1 MTETT
6 ILDVLKQSFENVAP
20 KQDRRVKIT
29 HLEFLSGLIFCFLGD
44 TKSFS
49 LESIRRFFISTF
61 MVHISKGAFWER
73 LAGQQLKQMLYDL
86 IEDLM
91 QKLPSQ
97 ALIGPE
103 ILDKLG
109 VSHIRLVDASIM
121 TLWGGA
127 SGSYPGT
134 FMTAGIKWHACFNL
148 LAGKMDGFETSA
160 ASVHDRNGFP
170 DIKALAKQLII
181 FDLGYW
187 DYSLLIDIAVAKGF
201 FLSRVKSDATF
212 VIKSVV
218 TGFSPS
224 YVDQC
229 FSAVKLKERSQCV
242 IEFFTEI
249 TVGEITKSFRVIG
262 FWNPVESKYHW
273 YITNLKVAAYVI
285 YPLYKVRWQIE
296 LMFKGC
302 KQSFNLDKRLLT
314 SNNDNIIESLILSSI
329 IASLATHVVL
339 NISVNQLT
347 KSEQL
352 AVSYQRLAYVVVVLS
367 RDFINYL
374 TQSSTHYPILL
385 MDKIRLFSREIFEK
399 NYRRRPTTTHQINNV
414 LNGA

>member
-6 ILDVLKQSFENVAP
+6 ILNTLKQSFEKVVP
-20 KQDRRVKIT
+20 KHDGRVKLP
-29 HLEFLSGLIFCFLGD
+29 HLEFLSGLIFFFLGN

-49 LESIRRFFISTF
+49 LESMRRDLISTF
-61 MVHISKGAFWER
+61 VVHLSKGAFWER
-73 LAGQQLKQMLYDL
+73 LAGHRLKKILYDL
-86 IEDLM
+86 LEDLM
-91 QKLPSQ
+91 QKLPAQ
-97 ALIGPE
+97 ALIVPE
-103 ILDKLG
+103 ILDKLS

-148 LAGKMDGFETSA
+148 LAGKMDWFETSA

-170 DIKALAKQLII
+170 DIKSLAKQLII

-212 VIKSVV
+212 MIKSVV
-218 TGFSPS
+218 TGLSKS
-224 YVDQC
+224 YIDQC

-242 IEFFTEI
+242 VEVFTEI
-249 TVGEITKSFRVIG
+249 TVNEVTKSFRVIG
-262 FWNPVESKYHW
+262 FWNPVENKYHW
-273 YITNLKVAAYVI
+273 YITNLKVAAYII
-285 YPLYKVRWQIE
+285 YPLYKARWQIE
-296 LMFKGC
+296 LMFKGG

-339 NISVNQLT
+339 NISVSQLT
-347 KSEQL
+347 KDEQL
-352 AVSYQRLAYVVVVLS
+352 AISYQRLAHVVVILS
-367 RDFINYL
+367 RDFIHYL
-374 TQSSTHYPILL
+374 TRSAAEYESQLI
-385 MDKIRLFSREIFEK
+385 DKIKLLSREIFEK
-399 NYRRRPTTTHQINNV
+399 NYRRRPTTIHQLNNT
-414 LNGA
+414 LNAA